1 MWKVF
6 WNIELLDEHAEGDAF
21 MKMDLRS
28 DTVTKPT
35 ETMLRAM
42 AEAEVGDDV
51 YREDPTVNR
60 LEQLAAERLGK
71 EAALFV
77 TSGTQ
82 GNQVAVLTHCV
93 NGDEVIAEAESH
105 IFYYEGGAMSAL
117 AGVQTRTLAGER
129 GALRP
134 EDVEKAIRG
143 NNIHFPRTKLICLE
157 NTHNRA
163 GGAVVTVEQMK
174 GVYDVAQKHGIPVH
188 LDGARLFN
196 AAVAQGVDVCELSQY
211 TDTVQV
217 CLSKGLSAPVGS
229 ILAGDRAFI
238 EEARWWRKKLG
249 GGLRQAGYL
258 AAPGIIA
265 LTEMV
270 ERLREDHE
278 RAQQLAAG
286 FRKLSL
292 TVEPVET
299 NIVLVRTDSI
309 QETAVDFLQRLADRG
324 VLAVDFDEYVIRFT
338 THRHIDEQS
347 VAKVLEVVE
356 KLLGAAKCS
365 G

>member
-1 MWKVF
+1 
-6 WNIELLDEHAEGDAF
+6 
-21 MKMDLRS
+21 MKIDLRS

-35 ETMLRAM
+35 EEMLRAM

-60 LEQLAAERLGK
+60 LEAIAAEILGK

-93 NGDEVIAEAESH
+93 NGDEVIAEADSH

-117 AGVQTRTLAGER
+117 AGVQTRTLVGER
-129 GALRP
+129 GALRV
-134 EDVEKAIRG
+134 EDVERAIRG

-163 GGAVVTVEQMK
+163 GGAVISVAQMK
-174 GVYDVAQKHGIPVH
+174 SVYDTAQKHGIPVH

-196 AAVAQGVDVCELSQY
+196 AAVAQGVAVSELSAFA
-211 TDTVQV
+211 DTVQI

-238 EEARWWRKKLG
+238 EEARWWRKKVG

-265 LTEMV
+265 LTQMA
-270 ERLREDHE
+270 ERLAEDHE
-278 RAQQLAAG
+278 RAQQLAKG
-286 FRKLSL
+286 LRQLSL
-292 TVEPVET
+292 QVEQVET
-299 NIVLVRTDSI
+299 NIVLVNTDSI
-309 QETAVDFLQRLADRG
+309 GQTAVAFLERLEEKG

-338 THRHIDEQS
+338 THRHISDQHIET
-347 VAKVLEVVE
+347 VVE
-356 KLLGAAKCS
+356 AVEQLLETV
-365 G
+365 

>member
-1 MWKVF
+1 
-6 WNIELLDEHAEGDAF
+6 
-21 MKMDLRS
+21 MKIDLRS
-28 DTVTKPT
+28 DTVTRPT
-35 ETMLRAM
+35 EEMLRAM

-60 LEQLAAERLGK
+60 LEAIAAEILGK

-93 NGDEVIAEAESH
+93 NGDEVIAEADSH

-117 AGVQTRTLAGER
+117 AGVQTRTLVGER
-129 GALRP
+129 GALRA
-134 EDVEKAIRG
+134 EEVERAIRG

-163 GGAVVTVEQMK
+163 GGAVISVAQMK
-174 GVYDVAQKHGIPVH
+174 SVYDIAQKHGIPVH

-196 AAVAQGVDVCELSQY
+196 AAVAQGVAVSELSAFA
-211 TDTVQV
+211 DTVQI

-265 LTEMV
+265 LTQMT
-270 ERLREDHE
+270 ERLAEDHE
-278 RAQQLAAG
+278 RAQQLAKG
-286 FRKLSL
+286 LRQLSL
-292 TVEPVET
+292 QVEQVET
-299 NIVLVRTDSI
+299 NIVLVNTCSI
-309 QETAVDFLQRLADRG
+309 GQTAVAFLERLEEKG

-338 THRHIDEQS
+338 THRHISDQFI
-347 VAKVLEVVE
+347 KTVVDAVE
-356 KLLGAAKCS
+356 ELLVTV
-365 G
+365 

>member
-1 MWKVF
+1 
-6 WNIELLDEHAEGDAF
+6 
-21 MKMDLRS
+21 MKIDLRS

-35 ETMLRAM
+35 EEMLRAM

-60 LEQLAAERLGK
+60 LEAIAAEILGK

-93 NGDEVIAEAESH
+93 NGDEVIAEADSH

-117 AGVQTRTLAGER
+117 AGVQTRTLVGER
-129 GALRP
+129 GALRA
-134 EDVEKAIRG
+134 EDVERAIRG

-163 GGAVVTVEQMK
+163 GGAVISVAQMK
-174 GVYDVAQKHGIPVH
+174 SVYDTAQKHGIPVH

-196 AAVAQGVDVCELSQY
+196 AAVAQGVAVSELCAFA
-211 TDTVQV
+211 DTVQI

-265 LTEMV
+265 LTQMTQ
-270 ERLREDHE
+270 RLEEDHE
-278 RAQQLAAG
+278 RAQQLAEG
-286 FRKLSL
+286 LRQLSL
-292 TVEPVET
+292 QVEQVET
-299 NIVLVRTDSI
+299 NIVLVNTDSI
-309 QETAVDFLQRLADRG
+309 GQTAVAFLERLEEKG

-338 THRHIDEQS
+338 THRHISDQHIET
-347 VAKVLEVVE
+347 VVE
-356 KLLGAAKCS
+356 AVEQLLETV
-365 G
+365 

>member
-1 MWKVF
+1 
-6 WNIELLDEHAEGDAF
+6 
-21 MKMDLRS
+21 MKIDLRS
-28 DTVTKPT
+28 DTITKPT
-35 ETMLRAM
+35 EEMLRAM

-60 LEQLAAERLGK
+60 LEAIAAEILGK

-93 NGDEVIAEAESH
+93 NGDEVIAEADSH

-117 AGVQTRTLAGER
+117 AGVQTRTLVGER
-129 GALRP
+129 GALRA
-134 EDVEKAIRG
+134 EDVERAIRG

-163 GGAVVTVEQMK
+163 GGAVISVAQMK
-174 GVYDVAQKHGIPVH
+174 SVYDIAQKYSIPVH

-196 AAVAQGVDVCELSQY
+196 AAVAQGVAVSELSAFA
-211 TDTVQV
+211 DTVQI

-265 LTEMV
+265 LTQMT
-270 ERLREDHE
+270 ERLAEDHE
-278 RAQQLAAG
+278 RAQQLAKG
-286 FRKLSL
+286 LRQLSL
-292 TVEPVET
+292 QVEQVET
-299 NIVLVRTDSI
+299 NIVLVNTDSI
-309 QETAVDFLQRLADRG
+309 GQTAVAFLERLEEKG

-338 THRHIDEQS
+338 THRHIRDQHINT
-347 VAKVLEVVE
+347 VVE
-356 KLLGAAKCS
+356 AVEQLLETV
-365 G
+365 

>member
-1 MWKVF
+1 
-6 WNIELLDEHAEGDAF
+6 
-21 MKMDLRS
+21 MKLDLRS

-35 ETMLRAM
+35 EAMMRAM

-60 LEQLAAERLGK
+60 LEEMAAERLGK

-93 NGDEVIAEAESH
+93 NGDEVIAEAGSH

-117 AGVQTRTLAGER
+117 AGVQTRTLTGVR
-129 GALRP
+129 GAMRA

-143 NNIHFPRTKLICLE
+143 KNIHFPRTKLICLE

-174 GVYDVAQKHGIPVH
+174 SVYEVAQNYQVPVH

-196 AAVAQGVDVCELSQY
+196 AAVALGVEVAELSRY
-211 TDTVQV
+211 TDTVQI
-217 CLSKGLSAPVGS
+217 CLSKGLSAPIGS

-249 GGLRQAGYL
+249 GGLRQVGFV
-258 AAPGIIA
+258 AAPGILA
-265 LTEMV
+265 LSQMV
-270 ERLREDHE
+270 DRLAEDHE
-278 RAQQLAAG
+278 RAKQLADG
-286 FRKLSL
+286 LRKLSL
-292 TVEPVET
+292 QVDPVET
-299 NIVLVRTDSI
+299 NIVLVHTESI
-309 QETAVDFLQRLADRG
+309 QETAVDFLKRLEQKG

-338 THRHIDEQS
+338 THRHISEEN
-347 VAKVLEVVE
+347 VKRVLEIVE
-356 KLLGAAKCS
+356 ELLGAVPS
-365 G
+365 PQ

>member
-1 MWKVF
+1 
-6 WNIELLDEHAEGDAF
+6 
-21 MKMDLRS
+21 MKIDLRS

-35 ETMLRAM
+35 EEMLRAM
-42 AEAEVGDDV
+42 AGAEVGDDV

-60 LEQLAAERLGK
+60 LEAIAAEILGK

-93 NGDEVIAEAESH
+93 NGDEIIAEADSH

-117 AGVQTRTLAGER
+117 AGVQTRTLVGER
-129 GALRP
+129 GALRA
-134 EDVEKAIRG
+134 EDVERAIRG

-163 GGAVVTVEQMK
+163 GGAVISVAQMK
-174 GVYDVAQKHGIPVH
+174 SVYDIAQKHRIPVH

-196 AAVAQGVDVCELSQY
+196 AAVAQDVAVSELSAFA
-211 TDTVQV
+211 DTVQI

-265 LTEMV
+265 LTQMT
-270 ERLREDHE
+270 ERLAEDHE
-278 RAQQLAAG
+278 RAQQLAKG
-286 FRKLSL
+286 LRQLSL
-292 TVEPVET
+292 QVEQVDT
-299 NIVLVRTDSI
+299 NIVLVNTDSI
-309 QETAVDFLQRLADRG
+309 GQTAVAFLERLEEKG

-338 THRHIDEQS
+338 THRHITDPCI
-347 VAKVLEVVE
+347 KNVVE
-356 KLLGAAKCS
+356 AVEELLNTF
-365 G
+365 

>member
-1 MWKVF
+1 
-6 WNIELLDEHAEGDAF
+6 
-21 MKMDLRS
+21 MKIDLRS

-35 ETMLRAM
+35 EEMLRAM

-60 LEQLAAERLGK
+60 LEAIAAEILGK

-93 NGDEVIAEAESH
+93 NGDEVIAEADSH

-117 AGVQTRTLAGER
+117 AGVQTRTLVGER
-129 GALRP
+129 GALRA
-134 EDVEKAIRG
+134 EDVARAIRG

-163 GGAVVTVEQMK
+163 GGAVISVAQMK
-174 GVYDVAQKHGIPVH
+174 SVYDTAQKHGVPVH

-196 AAVAQGVDVCELSQY
+196 AAVAQGVAVTELSAFS
-211 TDTVQV
+211 DTVQI

-265 LTEMV
+265 LTQMT
-270 ERLREDHE
+270 ERLAEDHE
-278 RAQQLAAG
+278 RAQQLAKG
-286 FRKLSL
+286 LRQLSL
-292 TVEPVET
+292 QVEQVET
-299 NIVLVRTDSI
+299 NIVLVNTDSI
-309 QETAVDFLQRLADRG
+309 GQTAVAFLERLEEKG

-338 THRHIDEQS
+338 THRHICDQHIET
-347 VAKVLEVVE
+347 VVE
-356 KLLGAAKCS
+356 AVEQLLETV
-365 G
+365 

>member
-1 MWKVF
+1 M
-6 WNIELLDEHAEGDAF
+6 EL
-21 MKMDLRS
+21 DLRS

-35 ETMLRAM
+35 EAMMRAM

-60 LEQLAAERLGK
+60 LEEMAAERLGK

-93 NGDEVIAEAESH
+93 NGDEVIAEADSH

-117 AGVQTRTLAGER
+117 AGVQTRTLTGVR
-129 GALRP
+129 GAMRA

-143 NNIHFPRTKLICLE
+143 KNIHFPRTKLICLE

-174 GVYDVAQKHGIPVH
+174 SVYEVAQNYQVPVH

-196 AAVAQGVDVCELSQY
+196 AAVALGVEVAELSRY
-211 TDTVQV
+211 TDTVQI
-217 CLSKGLSAPVGS
+217 CLSKGLSAPIGS

-249 GGLRQAGYL
+249 GGLRQVGFV
-258 AAPGIIA
+258 AAPGILA
-265 LTEMV
+265 LSQMV
-270 ERLREDHE
+270 DRLAEDHE
-278 RAQQLAAG
+278 RAKQLADG
-286 FRKLSL
+286 LRKLSL
-292 TVEPVET
+292 QVDPVET
-299 NIVLVRTDSI
+299 NIVLVHTESI
-309 QETAVDFLQRLADRG
+309 QETAVDFLKRLEQKG

-338 THRHIDEQS
+338 THRHINEEN
-347 VAKVLEVVE
+347 VASVLEIVE
-356 KLLGAAKCS
+356 ELLGAVPS
-365 G
+365 PQ

>member
-1 MWKVF
+1 
-6 WNIELLDEHAEGDAF
+6 
-21 MKMDLRS
+21 MKIDLRS

-35 ETMLRAM
+35 EEMLRAM

-60 LEQLAAERLGK
+60 LEAIAAEILGK

-93 NGDEVIAEAESH
+93 NGDEVIAEADSH

-117 AGVQTRTLAGER
+117 AGVQTRTLVGER
-129 GALRP
+129 GALRA
-134 EDVEKAIRG
+134 EDVERAIRG

-163 GGAVVTVEQMK
+163 GGAVISVAQMK
-174 GVYDVAQKHGIPVH
+174 SVYDIAKKHGIPVH

-196 AAVAQGVDVCELSQY
+196 AAVAQGVAVSELSAFA
-211 TDTVQV
+211 DTVQI
-217 CLSKGLSAPVGS
+217 CMSKGLSAPVGS

-265 LTEMV
+265 LTQMT
-270 ERLREDHE
+270 ERLAEDHE
-278 RAQQLAAG
+278 RAQQLAKG
-286 FRKLSL
+286 LRQLSL
-292 TVEPVET
+292 QVEQVET
-299 NIVLVRTDSI
+299 NIVLVNTDSI
-309 QETAVDFLQRLADRG
+309 GQKAVAFLERLEENG
-324 VLAVDFDEYVIRFT
+324 VLAVDFDEYVVRFT
-338 THRHIDEQS
+338 THRHISEQHIETV
-347 VAKVLEVVE
+347 VAAVEALLETV
-356 KLLGAAKCS
+356 
-365 G
+365 

>member
-1 MWKVF
+1 
-6 WNIELLDEHAEGDAF
+6 
-21 MKMDLRS
+21 MKIDLRS

-35 ETMLRAM
+35 EEMLRAM

-60 LEQLAAERLGK
+60 LEAIAAEILGK

-93 NGDEVIAEAESH
+93 NGDEVIAEADSH

-117 AGVQTRTLAGER
+117 AGVQTRTLVGER
-129 GALRP
+129 GALRA
-134 EDVEKAIRG
+134 EDVERAIRG

-163 GGAVVTVEQMK
+163 GGAVISVAQMK
-174 GVYDVAQKHGIPVH
+174 SVYDIAQKHGIPVH

-196 AAVAQGVDVCELSQY
+196 AAVAQGVAVSELSAFA
-211 TDTVQV
+211 DTVQI

-265 LTEMV
+265 LTQMT
-270 ERLREDHE
+270 ERLAEDHE
-278 RAQQLAAG
+278 RAQHLAKG
-286 FRKLSL
+286 LRQLSL
-292 TVEPVET
+292 QVEQVET
-299 NIVLVRTDSI
+299 NIVLVNTDSI
-309 QETAVDFLQRLADRG
+309 GQTAVAFLERLEEKG
-324 VLAVDFDEYVIRFT
+324 VLAVDFDEYVVRFT
-338 THRHIDEQS
+338 THRHISDQHIET
-347 VAKVLEVVE
+347 VLEAVE
-356 KLLGAAKCS
+356 QLLETV
-365 G
+365 

>member
-1 MWKVF
+1 
-6 WNIELLDEHAEGDAF
+6 
-21 MKMDLRS
+21 MKIDLRS

-35 ETMLRAM
+35 EEMLRAM

-60 LEQLAAERLGK
+60 LESIAAEILGK

-93 NGDEVIAEAESH
+93 NGDEVIAEADSH

-117 AGVQTRTLAGER
+117 AGVQTRTLVGER
-129 GALRP
+129 GAMRA
-134 EDVEKAIRG
+134 EDVERAIRG

-163 GGAVVTVEQMK
+163 GGAVITVGQMK
-174 GVYDVAQKHGIPVH
+174 NIYDVAQKHGVPVH

-196 AAVAQGVDVCELSQY
+196 AAVAQSVAVSEITCFA
-211 TDTVQV
+211 DTVQI

-265 LTEMV
+265 LTQMT
-270 ERLREDHE
+270 ERLAEDHE
-278 RAQQLAAG
+278 RAKQLAEG
-286 FRKLSL
+286 LRQLSL
-292 TVEPVET
+292 QVEQVET
-299 NIVLVRTDSI
+299 NIVLVNTDSI
-309 QETAVDFLQRLADRG
+309 GQTAVAFLECLEEKG

-338 THRHIDEQS
+338 THRHISEEQI
-347 VAKVLEVVE
+347 KLVLKTVE
-356 KLLGAAKCS
+356 QLIHTV
-365 G
+365 

>member
-1 MWKVF
+1 
-6 WNIELLDEHAEGDAF
+6 
-21 MKMDLRS
+21 MKKIDLRS

-35 ETMLRAM
+35 DAMIRAM

-60 LEQLAAERLGK
+60 LEEIAAERLGK

-117 AGVQTRTLAGER
+117 AGVQTRTLAGVR
-129 GALRP
+129 GALRA
-134 EDVEKAIRG
+134 EDVEKAIRSTT
-143 NNIHFPRTKLICLE
+143 NIHFPRTKLICLE

-163 GGAVVTVEQMK
+163 GGAVITPEKMK
-174 GVYDVAQKHGIPVH
+174 SVYEVGQKHGIPVH

-196 AAVAQGVDVCELSQY
+196 AAVALGVDVRELSQY
-211 TDTVQV
+211 TTSVQI

-249 GGLRQAGYL
+249 GGLRQVGYL
-258 AAPGIIA
+258 AAPGILA
-265 LTEMV
+265 LTDMT
-270 ERLREDHE
+270 ERLAEDHNH
-278 RAQQLAAG
+278 AKMLAEG
-286 FRKLSL
+286 LRNLSL
-292 TVEPVET
+292 EVEPVET
-299 NIVLVRTDSI
+299 NIVLVKTDSI
-309 QETAVDFLQRLADRG
+309 QTTAVEFLKRLADQG
-324 VLAVDFDEYVIRFT
+324 VYAVDFDEYVIRFT
-338 THRHIDEQS
+338 THRHISEEDVQYVLQIVERLLAS
-347 VAKVLEVVE
+347 VP
-356 KLLGAAKCS
+356 AAK
-365 G
+365 

>member
-1 MWKVF
+1 
-6 WNIELLDEHAEGDAF
+6 
-21 MKMDLRS
+21 MKIDLRS

-35 ETMLRAM
+35 EEMLRAM

-60 LEQLAAERLGK
+60 LEAIAAEILGK

-93 NGDEVIAEAESH
+93 NGDEVIAEADSH

-117 AGVQTRTLAGER
+117 AGVQTRTLVGER
-129 GALRP
+129 GALRA
-134 EDVEKAIRG
+134 EDVERAIRG

-163 GGAVVTVEQMK
+163 GGAVISVAQMK
-174 GVYDVAQKHGIPVH
+174 SVYDTAQKHGIPVH

-196 AAVAQGVDVCELSQY
+196 AAVAQGVAVSELSAFA
-211 TDTVQV
+211 DTVQI

-229 ILAGDRAFI
+229 ILAGDRAFT

-265 LTEMV
+265 LTQMT
-270 ERLREDHE
+270 ERLAEDHE
-278 RAQQLAAG
+278 RAQQLARG
-286 FRKLSL
+286 LRQL
-292 TVEPVET
+292 TLQVEQVET
-299 NIVLVRTDSI
+299 NIVLVNTDSI
-309 QETAVDFLQRLADRG
+309 GQTAVAFLDRLEEKG

-338 THRHIDEQS
+338 THRHITDQHIETVVAAVEQL
-347 VAKVLEVVE
+347 LETV
-356 KLLGAAKCS
+356 
-365 G
+365 

>member
-1 MWKVF
+1 
-6 WNIELLDEHAEGDAF
+6 
-21 MKMDLRS
+21 MKIDLRS

-35 ETMLRAM
+35 EEMLRAM

-60 LEQLAAERLGK
+60 LEAIASEILGK

-93 NGDEVIAEAESH
+93 NGDEVIAEADSH

-117 AGVQTRTLAGER
+117 AGVQTRTLVGER
-129 GALRP
+129 GALRA
-134 EDVEKAIRG
+134 EEVERAIRG

-163 GGAVVTVEQMK
+163 GGAVISVAQMK
-174 GVYDVAQKHGIPVH
+174 SVYDIAQKHGIPVH

-196 AAVAQGVDVCELSQY
+196 AAVAQGVAVSELCAFA
-211 TDTVQV
+211 DTVQI

-265 LTEMV
+265 LTQMT
-270 ERLREDHE
+270 ERLAEDHE
-278 RAQQLAAG
+278 RAQQLAKG
-286 FRKLSL
+286 LRQLSL
-292 TVEPVET
+292 QVKQVET
-299 NIVLVRTDSI
+299 NIVLVNTDSI
-309 QETAVDFLQRLADRG
+309 GQTAVAFLERLEEKG

-338 THRHIDEQS
+338 THRHISDQHIET
-347 VAKVLEVVE
+347 VVE
-356 KLLGAAKCS
+356 AVEQLLETV
-365 G
+365 

>member
-1 MWKVF
+1 
-6 WNIELLDEHAEGDAF
+6 
-21 MKMDLRS
+21 MKIDLRS

-35 ETMLRAM
+35 EEMLRAM

-60 LEQLAAERLGK
+60 LEAIAAEILGK

-93 NGDEVIAEAESH
+93 NGDEVIAEADSH

-117 AGVQTRTLAGER
+117 AGVQTRTLVGER
-129 GALRP
+129 GALRA
-134 EDVEKAIRG
+134 EDVERAIRG

-163 GGAVVTVEQMK
+163 GGAVISVAQMK
-174 GVYDVAQKHGIPVH
+174 SVYDIAQKQGIPVH

-196 AAVAQGVDVCELSQY
+196 AAVAQGVAVSELS
-211 TDTVQV
+211 TFADTVQI

-265 LTEMV
+265 LTQMT
-270 ERLREDHE
+270 ERLAEDHE
-278 RAQQLAAG
+278 RAQQLAKG
-286 FRKLSL
+286 LRQLSL
-292 TVEPVET
+292 QVEQVET
-299 NIVLVRTDSI
+299 NIVLVNTDSI
-309 QETAVDFLQRLADRG
+309 GQTAVAFLERLEEKG
-324 VLAVDFDEYVIRFT
+324 LLAVDFDEYVIRFT
-338 THRHIDEQS
+338 THRHISDQHIEI
-347 VAKVLEVVE
+347 VLEAVE
-356 KLLGAAKCS
+356 QLLQTV
-365 G
+365 

>member
-1 MWKVF
+1 
-6 WNIELLDEHAEGDAF
+6 
-21 MKMDLRS
+21 MKIDLRS

-35 ETMLRAM
+35 EEMLRAM
-42 AEAEVGDDV
+42 VEAEVGDDV
-51 YREDPTVNR
+51 YREDPSVNR
-60 LEQLAAERLGK
+60 LEAIAAEILGK

-93 NGDEVIAEAESH
+93 NGDEVIAEADSH

-117 AGVQTRTLAGER
+117 AGVQTRTLVGER
-129 GALRP
+129 GALRA
-134 EDVEKAIRG
+134 EDVERAIRG

-163 GGAVVTVEQMK
+163 GGAVISVAQMK
-174 GVYDVAQKHGIPVH
+174 SVYDTAQKHGIPVH

-196 AAVAQGVDVCELSQY
+196 AAVAQGVAVSELSAFA
-211 TDTVQV
+211 DTVQI

-238 EEARWWRKKLG
+238 EEARWWRKKVG

-265 LTEMV
+265 LTQMA
-270 ERLREDHE
+270 ERLAEDHE
-278 RAQQLAAG
+278 RAQQLAKG
-286 FRKLSL
+286 LRQLSL
-292 TVEPVET
+292 QVEQVET
-299 NIVLVRTDSI
+299 NIVLVNTDSI
-309 QETAVDFLQRLADRG
+309 GQTAVAFLERLEEKG

-338 THRHIDEQS
+338 THRHISDQHIET
-347 VAKVLEVVE
+347 VVE
-356 KLLGAAKCS
+356 AVEQLLETV
-365 G
+365 

>member
-1 MWKVF
+1 
-6 WNIELLDEHAEGDAF
+6 
-21 MKMDLRS
+21 MKIDLRS
-28 DTVTKPT
+28 DTITKPT
-35 ETMLRAM
+35 EEMLRAM

-60 LEQLAAERLGK
+60 LEAIAAEILGK

-93 NGDEVIAEAESH
+93 NGDEVIAEADSH

-117 AGVQTRTLAGER
+117 AGVQTRTLVGER
-129 GALRP
+129 GALRA
-134 EDVEKAIRG
+134 EGVERAIRG

-163 GGAVVTVEQMK
+163 GGAVISVAQMK
-174 GVYDVAQKHGIPVH
+174 SVYDIAQKYSIPVH

-196 AAVAQGVDVCELSQY
+196 AAVAQGVAVSELSAFA
-211 TDTVQV
+211 DTVQI

-265 LTEMV
+265 LTQMT
-270 ERLREDHE
+270 ERLAEDHE
-278 RAQQLAAG
+278 RAQQLAKG
-286 FRKLSL
+286 LRQLSL
-292 TVEPVET
+292 QVEQVET
-299 NIVLVRTDSI
+299 NIVLVNTDSI
-309 QETAVDFLQRLADRG
+309 GQTAVAFLERLEEKG

-338 THRHIDEQS
+338 THRHIRDQHI
-347 VAKVLEVVE
+347 KTVVE
-356 KLLGAAKCS
+356 AVEQLLETV
-365 G
+365 